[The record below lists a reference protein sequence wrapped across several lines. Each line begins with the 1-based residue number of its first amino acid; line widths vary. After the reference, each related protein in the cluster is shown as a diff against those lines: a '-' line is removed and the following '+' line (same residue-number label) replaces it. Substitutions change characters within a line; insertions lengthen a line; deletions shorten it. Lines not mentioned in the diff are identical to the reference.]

1 MEQKERE
8 RLREEVKK
16 ILPLSIYIY
25 THTAM
30 ILVGNE
36 DNCDGRCERERERE
50 SKSVAWARTW
60 RGGFGYETPRRTRHI
75 PSKP

>member
-16 ILPLSIYIY
+16 ILPLFIY

-36 DNCDGRCERERERE
+36 DNCDGRCERERE
-50 SKSVAWARTW
+50 
-60 RGGFGYETPRRTRHI
+60 
-75 PSKP
+75 

>member
-36 DNCDGRCERERERE
+36 DNCDDARERE